1 MEKKKITEADHL
13 EKEWLEEAKEQTH
26 ETLPEFIDH
35 LMNDYEHD
43 YGTCIKAV
51 SAAMLGTFWAFNRQ
65 EGFTGFQ
72 TSLIPWLLMSEF
84 WGNSEVG
91 RRVIDYDDML
101 YPQYQN
107 RYEKTITRDQF
118 SKLQK
123 KASER
128 LAAGTPMHPDVKKHM
143 ESIVAGTIPFGYKL
157 FEED

>member
-1 MEKKKITEADHL
+1 MEKKEITEKDHP
-13 EKEWLEEAKEQTH
+13 EKEWLEEARKQTH
-26 ETLPEFIDH
+26 ETLPKFIDH

-72 TSLIPWLLMSEF
+72 VGFIPWLLMGEF

-91 RRVIDYDDML
+91 RRVINYDDML

-107 RYEKTITRDQF
+107 KFEKTINQSQF

-128 LAAGTPMHPDVKKHM
+128 LAESTSMHPSVRKHM
-143 ESIVAGTIPFGYKL
+143 ESIIAGTIPFGYKL
-157 FEED
+157 SEQD